1 MYVHELSH
9 NPTLY
14 LAENHCRSPFGCPS
28 QHSRQGKLSR
38 SERAYHPHAGTYHQ
52 PRAHRH
58 RHATCAFR
66 LSKSHDSFFSI
77 IQEASG
83 NVSLPSTRHLRNLDS
98 FCPVPPHCHCC
109 QRCLPFRFVST
120 LIRHNRLLRATAVR
134 HRRETL
140 NPTVNPDPAQMSC
153 CAR

>member
-1 MYVHELSH
+1 MYVHELSQ

-38 SERAYHPHAGTYHQ
+38 SERAYHPHAGTYVPS

-58 RHATCAFR
+58 RHATCHSASLKAMI
-66 LSKSHDSFFSI
+66 LSSPSK
-77 IQEASG
+77 EASR